1 MREENEQQPDICS
14 ECGAA
19 LTEQTSSVIDG
30 EIYCPD
36 CLERL
41 TITCDCCGR
50 RILRCDAESDG
61 CIMLCGHCYEYSYTR
76 CEGCGCIVSNDE
88 ANYVDGD
95 DYPYCDECYRKL
107 EEEPIKSY
115 GYKPEPIFYGSGNL
129 FYGVEL
135 EIDKGGERGDYAEEI
150 LNTANAHN
158 LHLYAKHDGSIDDG
172 FELVSHPMTLE
183 YHTNTMNW
191 SNVMDMALSLD
202 YRSHQTQTCGLHI
215 HVNRKAF
222 GNDYD
227 TQEDSISRIVHFVE
241 MHWNEL
247 LKFSRRTEANM
258 NRWASRY
265 GISTTAKDTYKN
277 AKAKH
282 CGRYVAINLE
292 NYSTIE
298 FRIFRGT
305 LRYKTFLATLQ
316 LVDEIC
322 NLAIKLSDRELEG
335 MSWSDF
341 VIQIDSK
348 NKPELIEYLKA
359 RRLYVNEP
367 VAVSAETEG
376 E

>member
-1 MREENEQQPDICS
+1 MREENEQQPVICS
-14 ECGAA
+14 ECGAV
-19 LTEQTSSVIDG
+19 LTEQTASVIDG

-36 CLERL
+36 CMERL
-41 TITCDCCGR
+41 TTTCDCCGR

-61 CIMLCGHCYEYSYTR
+61 CIMLCRHCYEYSYTR

-95 DYPYCDECYRKL
+95 DYPYCDECYRKI

-135 EIDKGGERGDYAEEI
+135 EIDKGGERGDYADEI

-191 SNVMDMALSLD
+191 SDVMDMALSLD

-341 VIQIDSK
+341 VIQVDSI

>member
-1 MREENEQQPDICS
+1 MREENEQQPVICS

-19 LTEQTSSVIDG
+19 LTERTASVFGG

-36 CLERL
+36 CMERL
-41 TITCDCCGR
+41 TTTCDCCGR

-61 CIMLCGHCYEYSYTR
+61 CIMLCRHCYEYSYTR
-76 CEGCGCIVSNDE
+76 CEGCGCIISNDE
-88 ANYVDGD
+88 ANYTDGD
-95 DYPYCDECYRKL
+95 DYPYCDECYRKI
-107 EEEPIKSY
+107 EDEPIKSY

>member
-1 MREENEQQPDICS
+1 MREENEQQPVICS
-14 ECGAA
+14 ECGAV

-36 CLERL
+36 CMERL
-41 TITCDCCGR
+41 TTTCDCCGR

-61 CIMLCGHCYEYSYTR
+61 CIMLCRHCYEYSYTR

-95 DYPYCDECYRKL
+95 DYPYCDECYRKI

-341 VIQIDSK
+341 VIQVDSI

>member
-1 MREENEQQPDICS
+1 MREENEQQPVICS

-19 LTEQTSSVIDG
+19 LTERTASVFGG

-36 CLERL
+36 CMERL
-41 TITCDCCGR
+41 TTTCDCCGR

-61 CIMLCGHCYEYSYTR
+61 CIMLCRHCYEYSYTR
-76 CEGCGCIVSNDE
+76 CEGCGCIISNDE
-88 ANYVDGD
+88 ANYTDGD
-95 DYPYCDECYRKL
+95 DYPYCDECYRKI
-107 EEEPIKSY
+107 EDEPIKSY

-258 NRWASRY
+258 NRWASHY

>member
-1 MREENEQQPDICS
+1 MREENEQQPVICS
-14 ECGAA
+14 ECGAV

-36 CLERL
+36 CMERL
-41 TITCDCCGR
+41 TTTCDCCGR

-61 CIMLCGHCYEYSYTR
+61 CIMLCRHCYEYSYTR
-76 CEGCGCIVSNDE
+76 CEGCGCIISNDE
-88 ANYVDGD
+88 VNYVDGD

-191 SNVMDMALSLD
+191 SVVMDMALSLD

>member
-1 MREENEQQPDICS
+1 MREENEQQPVICS

-19 LTEQTSSVIDG
+19 LTEQTASVIDG

-36 CLERL
+36 CMERL
-41 TITCDCCGR
+41 TTTCDCCGR

-61 CIMLCGHCYEYSYTR
+61 CIMLCRHCYEYSYTR
-76 CEGCGCIVSNDE
+76 CEGCGCIISNDE
-88 ANYVDGD
+88 ANYTDGD
-95 DYPYCDECYRKL
+95 DYPYCDECYRKI

-341 VIQIDSK
+341 VIRIDSK

>member
-1 MREENEQQPDICS
+1 MREENEQQPVICS
-14 ECGAA
+14 ECGAV

-36 CLERL
+36 CMERL
-41 TITCDCCGR
+41 TTTCDCCGR
-50 RILRCDAESDG
+50 RILHCDAESDG
-61 CIMLCGHCYEYSYTR
+61 CIMLCRHCYEYSYTR

-191 SNVMDMALSLD
+191 SDVMDMALSLD

>member
-1 MREENEQQPDICS
+1 MREENEQQPVICS
-14 ECGAA
+14 ECGAV
-19 LTEQTSSVIDG
+19 LTEQTEGVIDG

-41 TITCDCCGR
+41 TTTCDCCGR

-61 CIMLCGHCYEYSYTR
+61 CIMLCRHCYEYSYTR
-76 CEGCGCIVSNDE
+76 CEGCGCIISNDE
-88 ANYVDGD
+88 VNYVDGD
-95 DYPYCDECYRKL
+95 DYPYCDECYRKI

-367 VAVSAETEG
+367 VDVSAETEG

>member
-1 MREENEQQPDICS
+1 MREENEQQPVICS
-14 ECGAA
+14 ECGAV
-19 LTEQTSSVIDG
+19 LTEQTKSVIDG

-41 TITCDCCGR
+41 TTTCDCCGR

-61 CIMLCGHCYEYSYTR
+61 CIMLCRHCYEYSYTR
-76 CEGCGCIVSNDE
+76 CEGCGCIISNDE

-191 SNVMDMALSLD
+191 SGVMDMALSLD

>member
-1 MREENEQQPDICS
+1 MKEENKQQPDICS
-14 ECGAA
+14 ECGAV
-19 LTEQTSSVIDG
+19 LTEQTASVIDG

-36 CLERL
+36 CIERL
-41 TITCDCCGR
+41 TTTCDCCGR

-61 CIMLCGHCYEYSYTR
+61 CIMLCRHCYEYSYTR
-76 CEGCGCIVSNDE
+76 CEGCGCIISNDE

-95 DYPYCDECYRKL
+95 DYPYCDECYRKI

-135 EIDKGGERGDYAEEI
+135 EIDKGGERGDYAEGI
-150 LNTANAHN
+150 LNTANTHN

-191 SNVMDMALSLD
+191 SGVMDMALSLD